1 MASIVNRDCLELRPI
16 MHGGQLIRISRR
28 RKRATMTTIA
38 MRRTTAPIALPLWL
52 LFAWLSTAPFNAAE
66 AAPILDNGFGNSG
79 VVRLNV
85 AGESVVS
92 PAAIVIPQGGQLT
105 VVATTSTIDSSQ
117 LVVQQY
123 LPTGAIDGNFGVGGR
138 VALPESLHCMARP
151 GAIVPS

>member
-1 MASIVNRDCLELRPI
+1 
-16 MHGGQLIRISRR
+16 
-28 RKRATMTTIA
+28 MTTIA